1 MRKKIILATV
11 LTSFL
16 ALGLL
21 AGCNDKKTEDKSLT
35 VSIAASLK
43 EPMKEIGDKFEKEN
57 GVKIQFNVGGSGTLK
72 KQIVDGA
79 SVDVFISAN
88 TKYAE
93 ELVKED
99 YVKKDDSKKLLNN
112 ELVLIGSK
120 DFKGDIKSLNDL
132 KNIDGKIAIGELN
145 TVPAGQ
151 YAKQSLEKLGIY
163 DSLKDKLIFAKSV
176 TNVKTY
182 VENGET
188 ELGFVYKTDAMNLK
202 SSKIVYTV
210 PNNYHKPIVYE
221 LCILKDSKE
230 LDLSK
235 KFSDYL
241 KSDESKKI
249 FEKYGFGVN

>member
-1 MRKKIILATV
+1 MRKKIILTTV

-16 ALGLL
+16 VFGLL
-21 AGCNDKKTEDKSLT
+21 YGCSEKKAEDKSLT

-43 EPMKEIGDKFEKEN
+43 DPMKEIGDNFEKEK
-57 GVKIQFNVGGSGTLK
+57 GVKIQFNIGGSGTLK

-79 SVDVFISAN
+79 SVDLFISAN
-88 TKYAE
+88 IKYVD
-93 ELVKED
+93 ELIKEN

-112 ELVLIGSK
+112 ELVLIESK
-120 DFKGDIKSLNDL
+120 DFKGNIKSLNDL
-132 KNIDGKIAIGELN
+132 KNIDGKIAIGELS

-151 YAKQSLEKLGIY
+151 YAKESLDKLGMY
-163 DSLKDKLIFAKSV
+163 DLLKDKLIFAKSV
-176 TNVKTY
+176 SNVKTY

-188 ELGFVYKTDAMNLK
+188 ELGFVYKTDAMNLRN
-202 SSKIVYTV
+202 SKIAYTV
-210 PNNYHKPIVYE
+210 PNNYHKPIEYE

-235 KFSDYL
+235 EFSDYL
-241 KSDESKKI
+241 KSDESNKI